1 MEATIT
7 TEPPLEREENDPLPS
22 RDPRPQTTWGPPH
35 PGSLSFS
42 VPSFLHLWH
51 HCLCHQGCGLHINV
65 QNLKPGEEGE
75 QHEGRAGEGRVMRA
89 QNTFSRICLLGLVE
103 ILEMIAGTLQVK
115 KPRPREK
122 EVSLTSVFSER
133 MKLRPG

>member
-22 RDPRPQTTWGPPH
+22 TDPHPQTTWG
-35 PGSLSFS
+35 SLSS

-65 QNLKPGEEGE
+65 QNLKPRAEGE
-75 QHEGRAGEGRVMRA
+75 QHEGRAREGRVMCT
-89 QNTFSRICLLGLVE
+89 QNRFSRICLLGLVE
-103 ILEMIAGTLQVK
+103 ILEMISGALQGK

-122 EVSLTSVFSER
+122 ECLHQR
-133 MKLRPG
+133 IP